1 MALALFRL
9 VEPFSGKILLDGV
22 DIATLGLHDL
32 REALSIIPQDPFLF
46 CGSLRANLD
55 PFEQFDD
62 GAICAALQK
71 TTLTRILLSGWNDC
85 SMAQLLAYE
94 ISEGGSNLRCQFKVQ
109 LEQIS

>member
-9 VEPFSGKILLDGV
+9 VEPFSGKILLDDV

-62 GAICAALQK
+62 GVICAALQK
-71 TTLTRILLSGWNDC
+71 TRILLSGWNDC
-85 SMAQLLAYE
+85 SMDQLLAYE

-109 LEQIS
+109 LEQII